1 MTTNTRPEYDTHA
14 DRRPVVLVVE
24 DEQVVARMYCRILE
38 ERYTV
43 LVANDGPAALDLVDD
58 RVDVVLLDR
67 MMPGMSGDEVLEA
80 IRERD
85 VDCRVAMVTAVEPDL
100 DIVAM
105 GFDAY
110 VSKPPTRVQL
120 FETVESL
127 LRRGQYST
135 DLRQYCSAVS
145 KRAALRATDDA
156 ELTTHPEF
164 ASLEAEVEAMRARLT
179 AAEGDLDD
187 DMAFLSAIRRID
199 ERAGVA

>member
-14 DRRPVVLVVE
+14 DERPVVLVVE

-43 LVANDGPAALDLVDD
+43 LVANDGPTALDLVDD

-110 VSKPPTRVQL
+110 VQKPPTRARL

-135 DLRQYCSAVS
+135 DLRAYWAVLS
-145 KRAALRATDDA
+145 KRAALAGTDEVAT
-156 ELTTHPEF
+156 
-164 ASLEAEVEAMRARLT
+164 AEVEALDVEIAAMAARLQGS
-179 AAEGDLDD
+179 ADDLDD
-187 DMAFLSAIRRID
+187 DMAFLSAIRHID
-199 ERAGVA
+199 ERPGVA